1 VGFFRIPGHPR
12 VRSPIWWLA
21 FGGSIVTA
29 AAIVALAA
37 YVGR

>member
-1 VGFFRIPGHPR
+1 VGFYRIPGHPR

-21 FGGSIVTA
+21 FGGSVLLA
-29 AAIVALAA
+29 AVLVGLAA